1 MNYILKN
8 HKQYNIKK
16 NLEVNRIKLIIYK
29 KKITTYKKIQIYIN
43 KKLLLIEE
51 ITKILKVKFK
61 NQTIKIFYFKIKQ
74 NNFKNK
80 IYNFK
85 ILILNKNQ
93 N

>member
-74 NNFKNK
+74 NSFKNK

>member
-74 NNFKNK
+74 NSFKNK

-85 ILILNKNQ
+85 ILILNKKMN
-93 N
+93 